1 MLPDLNERLNLT
13 AHIFLFSKVG
23 VGEYQ
28 RREPFRRP
36 GRIILKFI

>member
-1 MLPDLNERLNLT
+1 
-13 AHIFLFSKVG
+13 

-36 GRIILKFI
+36 GRIILKFIWNGLEVVDTI